1 MFNKEVHVDE
11 HGVKH
16 AITIDFAQM
25 SDRQLDFT
33 IEAYGN
39 GGQLAA
45 QTAAIAERDRRHRI
59 RDNQIEDLIDGEIE
73 VSYN

>member
-1 MFNKEVHVDE
+1 LFNKEVHVDE
-11 HGVKH
+11 HGVKR
-16 AITIDFAQM
+16 AMTIDFTKM

-45 QTAAIAERDRRHRI
+45 QTAAIAERNERQNKKGLENR
-59 RDNQIEDLIDGEIE
+59 LE
-73 VSYN
+73 VLLPQQVQG